1 MCVYQALYRK
11 YRPSS
16 FEDVISQQH
25 ITDTLKNQLL
35 SGKTGHAYLFTGSRG
50 TGKTTCARILA
61 KALICENPKNGEPCL
76 ECELCRDMDNDRL
89 SDIIEIDAASNG
101 GVNDAR
107 ELREAASYS
116 PERCKY
122 RVYIIDEV
130 HMLSRDAFN
139 ALLKIIEEPPPHVK
153 FILATTEIHK
163 VLDTIL
169 SRCQRFDFRRIRTE
183 DIAARIMSVA
193 EKEQVSVDE
202 DAAALIAKIAD
213 GGMRDALS
221 IMDKCIAFSD
231 KVTVDTVSEA
241 AGIAGRGNLFD
252 MTCAVCSKNASQALE
267 IVSALHSNSKD
278 MQQFAMELLE
288 QIRNVMV
295 IQNVSGAE
303 KLIACTSAELEILK
317 KCAADTDPAY
327 IIHIMDMLGKCVER
341 LGRSSS
347 KRIELEMT
355 FISLCT
361 GQKAQSA
368 PQAAAA
374 VSVPSEDTAMLTA
387 RIAELEQQIKTM
399 QSQGFAQQPVR
410 RQPPVRQSGNVPM
423 DAVTDT
429 SKMDVNSAVLMP
441 EWPEI
446 LERFAQVCPSV
457 SGTLSESYGYVSN
470 NYLLIVTK
478 NNFFLSLLR
487 NKENAEKLRETIKA
501 VTGKNYS
508 IRAKCTGAKQGAA
521 ENKLPQ
527 LMQKAAESNIP
538 VETE

>member
-1 MCVYQALYRK
+1 MYQALYRK

-25 ITDTLKNQLL
+25 ITDTLKNQLV

-61 KALICENPKNGEPCL
+61 KALICENSKNGEPCL

-130 HMLSRDAFN
+130 HMLSKDAFN

-153 FILATTEIHK
+153 FIMATTEIHK

-252 MTCAVCSKNASQALE
+252 MTCAVCSKNASQALK

-303 KLIACTSAELEILK
+303 KLIACTPAELETLQ

-355 FISLCT
+355 LISLCT
-361 GQKAQSA
+361 GQKAQIA

-374 VSVPSEDTAMLTA
+374 VPVPSEDTAMLTA
-387 RIAELEQQIKTM
+387 RIAELEQQIKNM
-399 QSQGFAQQPVR
+399 QSQGFSQQPAR

-501 VTGKNYS
+501 VTGKSYS